1 MYRFPKAV
9 CRAACIRFVQF
20 VHVLYFSRWNATR
33 VCMYYTAPRKQR
45 SATRRLQVQPRRR
58 WPRVGVVASTGVRPT
73 RLVTLKTKQ
82 PARRTVATIAPSF
95 ATIAPSFATAHGPFH
110 YHVRLACICQDM
122 NIADRALLHVVT
134 HAHDASFEPTRANLT
149 PSP

>member
-1 MYRFPKAV
+1 MLPIASALNAKRRRMYSKRRPPAWH
-9 CRAACIRFVQF
+9 AARM
-20 VHVLYFSRWNATR
+20 LEGNYRGG
-33 VCMYYTAPRKQR
+33 
-45 SATRRLQVQPRRR
+45 RLQVLPRRR
-58 WPRVGVVASTGVRPT
+58 WPRVGVVTSTGVRPT

-82 PARRTVATIAPSF
+82 PARRTA

-110 YHVRLACICQDM
+110 YHVRLACICQEM

>member
-1 MYRFPKAV
+1 MYSLYKFSR
-9 CRAACIRFVQF
+9 RFVGRF
-20 VHVLYFSRWNATR
+20 VYGLYSLYTFLYFSWWNATR
-33 VCMYYTAPRKQR
+33 VCMYYPAPRKQT
-45 SATRRLQVQPRRR
+45 SATRPLQVRPRRR

-82 PARRTVATIAPSF
+82 PARRTA